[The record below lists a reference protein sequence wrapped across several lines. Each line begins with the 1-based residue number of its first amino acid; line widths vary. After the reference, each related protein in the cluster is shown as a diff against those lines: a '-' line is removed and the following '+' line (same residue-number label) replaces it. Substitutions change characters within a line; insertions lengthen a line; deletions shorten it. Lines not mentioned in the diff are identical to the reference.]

1 MPLMLFDVSCYVC
14 KMEEIIET
22 SKSVYFS
29 PGPLISVVGNICIH
43 FSVFLVIFIY
53 DINR

>member
-22 SKSVYFS
+22 FKSVYFS
-29 PGPLISVVGNICIH
+29 PGPLISVVGNILYI
-43 FSVFLVIFIY
+43 LVYSWSYLLMI
-53 DINR
+53 